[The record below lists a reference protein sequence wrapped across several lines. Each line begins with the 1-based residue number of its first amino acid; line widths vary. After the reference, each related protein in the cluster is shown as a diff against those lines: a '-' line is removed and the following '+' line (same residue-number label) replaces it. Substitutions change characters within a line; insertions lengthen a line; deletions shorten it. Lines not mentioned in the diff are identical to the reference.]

1 MVRAKQAV
9 ALVAT
14 SCSLVAQAALIRD
27 KSGIVD
33 FVDVAVED
41 VPLPSFA
48 AGFDSRNRKRQAT
61 GGFLDTTP
69 GSAIT
74 GNCVEATTFSLN
86 NLGQLE
92 VDGSVI
98 SVNPGTPFIPLRPIS
113 PAGSITVTFSL
124 TNGVLTWSNPTFF
137 GGQAGFC
144 QDTTG
149 QVYATFFDPAVAYPV
164 NCQPVTLG
172 PVIAE
177 TCPGGNGIPSSL
189 PSTTPA
195 PTGPIVSTVVTT
207 IIGTGSDGS
216 VFTTVSTLVTSIPG
230 PFTTAPTVVA
240 PPTTSAVVNGTLT
253 LRPGLYPEPGFATPA
268 GLYCS
273 VVTES
278 WIFGDTT
285 LLPAQPTSV

>member
-124 TNGVLTWSNPTFF
+124 TNGVLTWSNPAFF

-172 PVIAE
+172 PVIA
-177 TCPGGNGIPSSL
+177 SSL

-195 PTGPIVSTVVTT
+195 PTGPIVSTVATT

-216 VFTTVSTLVTSIPG
+216 VFTTVSTLV
-230 PFTTAPTVVA
+230 TTAPTVVA